1 MEMQYVQIVY
11 ARNIYIPIHQ
21 ICKRTIFQLVG
32 GSQNIKILLQS
43 LFIFICAQQ
52 TSEELEIE
60 AEATNCCKQRENC
73 N

>member
-32 GSQNIKILLQS
+32 SSQNIKILLQS
-43 LFIFICAQQ
+43 LFICAQQ

-60 AEATNCCKQRENC
+60 AEAANCCKQRENC